1 MISLTIKI
9 NLKHPFKNPYDPEEI
24 RMDAIINTP
33 KGEFLTLPCFYKT
46 GTSKNSKWKP
56 DLSPCNQ
63 VPTRTI
69 FKRSA
74 IGILNIQSHIH

>member
-9 NLKHPFKNPYDPEEI
+9 NLKHPFKNPYDPEDI

-46 GTSKNSKWKP
+46 GTSQNSKWEARFIAMQP
-56 DLSPCNQ
+56 GSHSYYIQ
-63 VPTRTI
+63 
-69 FKRSA
+69 A
-74 IGILNIQSHIH
+74 ISHRDT